1 MVVAGARIALA
12 TCAEFPD
19 LDEDSALALPALAE
33 LGIDAVPAVWSDP
46 GVDWAGF
53 DAVVIRSVWD
63 YFHHPAEFAKWIDR
77 VDAVAP
83 MWNPA
88 RVLRWNSHKGY
99 LADLARQGVPLVE
112 TRVLE
117 GGVAADLERLLSD
130 HGWEDAIIKPAV
142 AGGALGLQRVRGP
155 AGARAAQ
162 PALDGLLAEGDVLVQ
177 PFLPS
182 IVDEGETSLLY
193 FDGELSHTV
202 LKQAKPGD
210 IRVQPEY
217 GGAQQLVDAPR
228 EAEALARLVFDAVGV
243 DLPYARVDVVRGHD
257 GTLRLIELEVIE
269 PRLFF
274 VLDPDATGRYARA
287 IAARL
292 DR

>member
-19 LDEDSALALPALAE
+19 LDEDSALALPAFSE
-33 LGIDAVPAVWSDP
+33 LGIETVPAVWNDP

-53 DAVVIRSVWD
+53 DAVVVRSVWD
-63 YFHHPAEFAKWIDR
+63 YFHHPAEFEAWIDR
-77 VDAVAP
+77 VEAVAP
-83 MWNPA
+83 LWNPA
-88 RVLRWNSHKGY
+88 GVLRWNAHKSY
-99 LADLARQGVPLVE
+99 LTDLAAHGVPLVE
-112 TRVLE
+112 THVLE
-117 GGVAADLERLLSD
+117 SGSAADLERLLSD
-130 HGWEDAIIKPAV
+130 HGWEDAVFKPAV

-155 AGARAAQ
+155 GEARAAQ
-162 PALDGLLAEGDVLVQ
+162 PALDGLLAEGEVLVQ
-177 PFLPS
+177 PFLES

-202 LKQAKPGD
+202 LKQAKAGD

-217 GGAQQLVDAPR
+217 GGAQEIVDAPP
-228 EAEALARLVFDAVGV
+228 EAEAIAARVFDAVGA
-243 DLPYARVDVVRGHD
+243 DLPYARVDLVRGHD

-274 VLDPDATGRYARA
+274 VLDGDATGRYASA

-292 DR
+292 A